1 MKLDPTLA
9 ALKLRNDQLRAENE
23 RLQKALDQ
31 DDQDYVVTSRQLRAE
46 NERLHADRTLMYHE
60 IERLRARLEVSP
72 DHDYDGIDC
81 RDETIKMLEGSVE
94 RLREAL
100 RLRLIDQEEREKAQR
115 EREERLRSLLRQC
128 IPSLQRD
135 GRPHVVGMV
144 QAALGDI
151 VTVAADQQQAATSPA
166 PIPGSDS
173 KSPPP
178 RST

>member
-9 ALKLRNDQLRAENE
+9 ALKLRNDQLRAEND

-31 DDQDYVVTSRQLRAE
+31 DDQDSVVILRQFRAE
-46 NERLHADRTLMYHE
+46 N
-60 IERLRARLEVSP
+60 
-72 DHDYDGIDC
+72 
-81 RDETIKMLEGSVE
+81 
-94 RLREAL
+94 
-100 RLRLIDQEEREKAQR
+100 
-115 EREERLRSLLRQC
+115 ERLRSLLRQC

-151 VTVAADQQQAATSPA
+151 VTVAADQPQAATSPA
-166 PIPGSDS
+166 HSPDNDS
-173 KSPPP
+173 KSPQP